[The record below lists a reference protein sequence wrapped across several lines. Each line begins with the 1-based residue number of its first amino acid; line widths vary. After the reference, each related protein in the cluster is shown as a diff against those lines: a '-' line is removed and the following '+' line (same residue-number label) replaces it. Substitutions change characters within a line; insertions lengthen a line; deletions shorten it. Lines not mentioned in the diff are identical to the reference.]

1 MLSTNI
7 DQLSLKDDE
16 SQVSIE
22 PASGLFNRRKE
33 IEIQILEAATFHP
46 RARKDSWFDTSTWVK
61 DMWLTQSKRRW
72 KKQED
77 K

>member
-46 RARKDSWFDTSTWVK
+46 RARKDS
-61 DMWLTQSKRRW
+61 
-72 KKQED
+72 
-77 K
+77 